1 MGVNK
6 FVYYGETLFDIT
18 GDTVSADTLKKGIT
32 ATDKTGT
39 KITGTN
45 TNDVDST
52 DATVAASEMMDGKTG
67 YARGN
72 KITGTMPNNGGV
84 TGEITTVAGSYAI
97 PLGFHDGSGKASI
110 SAAEQAKII
119 AGNIKQN
126 VTILGVKGTYAG
138 EAAKL
143 QSKTITPGKASQTV
157 TADTGYDAL
166 SSVTV
171 NAIPYTETENSAGG
185 TTVTIG

>member
-6 FVYYGETLFDIT
+6 LVYFGETLFDTT
-18 GDTVSADTLKKGIT
+18 GDTVSADTLAKGIT
-32 ATDKTGT
+32 ATDKTGS

-52 DATVAASEMMDGKTG
+52 DATATVSDIIAGKSA
-67 YARGN
+67 YARGS
-72 KITGTMPNNGGV
+72 KVTGTMPNNGGV
-84 TGEITTVAGSYAI
+84 TGEITTVAGSYNI
-97 PLGFHDGSGKASI
+97 PLGFHDGSGKAAI
-110 SAAEQAKII
+110 SADEQAKII

-126 VTILGVKGTYAG
+126 VTILGVKGTYVG
-138 EAAKL
+138 EAKKL
-143 QSKTITPGKASQTV
+143 QSKTVTPGTTSQTV

-166 SSVTV
+166 SSVTI
-171 NAIPYTETENSAGG
+171 NQIPYTETENSAGG